1 MQFFAEYVI
10 ISMIEKGVLYLF
22 QYFTFFGYSEC
33 ADVIDLK
40 PISVAIDGPV
50 GAGKSTIARTAAE
63 RLNYIYC
70 DTGALYRAV
79 GLYCHRKGVDMND
92 PSDIAVNMENIHAD
106 IRLMDGV
113 QRIFLNGEDV
123 SEEIRLP
130 EISMAASAV
139 SAVPE
144 VRGALLGLQ
153 RNIAE
158 NNNVI
163 MDGRDI
169 GTVVLP
175 NADVKIFLTARPEIR
190 AKRRYDELIAKGAD
204 VTFEEVLDDLNKRDY
219 NDSHRAAA
227 PLRQA
232 ADAVLADTSELDFDG
247 SVDLVC
253 GLIKER
259 L

>member
-1 MQFFAEYVI
+1 MSEYV
-10 ISMIEKGVLYLF
+10 
-22 QYFTFFGYSEC
+22 
-33 ADVIDLK
+33 
-40 PISVAIDGPV
+40 SVAIDGPV
-50 GAGKSTIARTAAE
+50 GAGKSTIARAAAAA
-63 RLNYIYC
+63 LGYVYV
-70 DTGALYRAV
+70 DTGAMYRAV
-79 GLYCHRKGVDMND
+79 GLYCHRKKADMSS
-92 PSDIAVNMENIHAD
+92 PEDIAAQLKD
-106 IRLMDGV
+106 ISLEIRIIGGV
-113 QRIFLNGEDV
+113 QHVFLNGEDV

-144 VRGALLGLQ
+144 VRSALLDMQ
-153 RNIAE
+153 RGFAE
-158 NNNVI
+158 KNSVI

-175 NADVKIFLTARPEIR
+175 NARVKIFLTASPEIR
-190 AKRRYDELIAKGAD
+190 AKRRYDELMAKGGE

-227 PLRQA
+227 PLKA
-232 ADAVLADTSELDFDG
+232 AEDAVIADTSGLDFG
-247 SVDLVC
+247 QSVELVC

>member
-1 MQFFAEYVI
+1 MSKYV
-10 ISMIEKGVLYLF
+10 
-22 QYFTFFGYSEC
+22 
-33 ADVIDLK
+33 
-40 PISVAIDGPV
+40 SVAIDGPM
-50 GAGKSTIARTAAE
+50 GAGKSTIARAAAE
-63 RLNYIYC
+63 RLGFVYA

-79 GLYCHRKGVDMND
+79 GLYCHRKGIDMKRA
-92 PSDIAVNMENIHAD
+92 SAVAAQLDEISLE
-106 IRLMDGV
+106 IKRIDGV
-113 QRIFLNGEDV
+113 QHVFLNDEDV
-123 SEEIRLP
+123 SGEIRLP

-144 VRGALLGLQ
+144 VRTALLDMQ
-153 RNIAE
+153 RIIAE
-158 NNNVI
+158 NNDVI

-175 NADVKIFLTARPEIR
+175 DANVKIFLTASPEIR
-190 AKRRYDELIAKGAD
+190 AKRRYDELCAKGRE

-219 NDSHRAAA
+219 DDSHRAAA
-227 PLRQA
+227 PLRVA
-232 ADAVLADTSELDFDG
+232 EDAVTADTSMLDFEQ

>member
-1 MQFFAEYVI
+1 M
-10 ISMIEKGVLYLF
+10 
-22 QYFTFFGYSEC
+22 
-33 ADVIDLK
+33 IDLK
-40 PISVAIDGPV
+40 LISVAIDGPV
-50 GAGKSTIARTAAE
+50 GAGKSSIARTAAE
-63 RLNYIYC
+63 RLNFIYC

-79 GLYCHRKGVDMND
+79 GLYCHRNGVNLND
-92 PSDIAVNMENIHAD
+92 PSAIAVKMKDIYAD
-106 IRLMDGV
+106 IRLTDGV

-144 VRGALLGLQ
+144 VRAALLDIQ
-153 RNIAE
+153 RGIAE
-158 NNNVI
+158 KNNVI

-175 NADVKIFLTARPEIR
+175 NADVKIFLTAKPEIR
-190 AKRRYDELIAKGAD
+190 AKRRYDELTAKGAD
-204 VTFEEVLDDLNKRDY
+204 VTFEEVLNDLNRRDY

-232 ADAVLADTSELDFDG
+232 ADAVLADTSELDFDQ
-247 SVDLVC
+247 SVDLIC